1 MANATKKIKEVKPL
15 DLIIEIIDARAIK
28 TSKNE
33 ELTKELNKPKMT
45 IALKSDLTDV
55 KTIKVP
61 KDVIVGSIKDLSF
74 KEKIIEQL
82 YIFFQPKINS
92 LKKRGLIVPQ
102 FYIMVVGL
110 PNVGK
115 SSIINFLGTRGA
127 KAIVQNRP
135 GVTRKNQ
142 MIKLNDNFFIY
153 DTPGIMVKKITNV
166 TQGYILALLNLI
178 KREVLPVKEVSEW
191 AFNFYKDNYSKEFFN
206 YFTSFSDEKFTI
218 FVDYLCER
226 FKFKSKD
233 GNHDKIRAM
242 EYFLTIVKEG
252 SICKVNYEK

>member
-1 MANATKKIKEVKPL
+1 MASATKKLKEIKPL
-15 DLIIEIIDARAIK
+15 DLIVEIIDARAIK

-33 ELTKELNKPKMT
+33 ALLKEFNKPKMT
-45 IALKSDLTDV
+45 IALKSDLSDY
-55 KTIKVP
+55 KTIKAP

-82 YIFFQPKINS
+82 YIFFQPKIDS
-92 LKKRGLIVPQ
+92 LMKKGLLVPQ

-115 SSIINFLGTRGA
+115 SSIINFLGARGA

-153 DTPGIMVKKITNV
+153 DTPGIMVKKITSV

-178 KREVLPVKEVSEW
+178 KREVLPIKEVSE
-191 AFNFYKDNYSKEFFN
+191 
-206 YFTSFSDEKFTI
+206 
-218 FVDYLCER
+218 
-226 FKFKSKD
+226 
-233 GNHDKIRAM
+233 
-242 EYFLTIVKEG
+242 
-252 SICKVNYEK
+252 